1 MKARTGP
8 GRPLSARIVTEASSR
23 TTSRPRCRAA
33 VSSKRATSASSPL
46 TEGIATSSLRSAIS
60 VGKVHSYICRLFLP
74 ADDHRP
80 RAGAGEDLEE
90 DRVVRPA
97 VDDVGPL
104 DAAGRGPGAA
114 PAGGAR
120 PVRGRPPRRARGG
133 GGGGGEGEG
142 GRRRG
147 APAPPAG
154 RAGKK

>member
-23 TTSRPRCRAA
+23 TTSRPLLRAA
-33 VSSKRATSASSPL
+33 VSSERATSASSPL

-90 DRVVRPA
+90 DRVVHPS

-104 DAAGRGPGAA
+104 DTAGRGPE
-114 PAGGAR
+114 AGLD
-120 PVRGRPPRRARGG
+120 RGCRAD
-133 GGGGGEGEG
+133 ES
-142 GRRRG
+142 
-147 APAPPAG
+147 
-154 RAGKK
+154 